1 LSQPVLIVGS
11 AGQDGSLLRESAR
24 QRGDSV
30 VGITR
35 DRVDLDG
42 QQRPF
47 DIRNP
52 GEVRDLVAR
61 LQPREIYYLAA
72 RHQSSEDV
80 APQDGALFDES
91 LQVNVSGLI
100 TFLDAVRT
108 VSASSRLFYAS
119 SSHVFGGAG
128 PPLRDESTPL
138 NPDSIYGIS
147 KSAGQLACRHYRK
160 THNVFAAVGIM
171 FTHESPRRR
180 NGFVS
185 RKIVHG
191 AVSIKRG
198 RASKVVLGDLEAS
211 VDWGYAPDFVAAML
225 KIMALEAADEFI
237 VATGECHTVGEFAQ
251 HAFSA
256 LELDYREHIEVAPGM
271 LKRRTAAFAGNPAK
285 LARAAGWRPSL
296 AFKDMVR
303 ILVDAEMKEH
313 PA

>member
-1 LSQPVLIVGS
+1 MLIVGS
-11 AGQDGSLLRESAR
+11 AGQDGSLLRDSAR

-35 DRVDLDG
+35 DGIDLDG

-52 GEVRDLVAR
+52 GEVRDLMAR
-61 LQPREIYYLAA
+61 LQPREVYYLAA
-72 RHQSSEDV
+72 RHQSSED
-80 APQDGALFDES
+80 ASPQDGALFDES
-91 LQVNVSGLI
+91 LQVNVSGLVA
-100 TFLDAVRT
+100 FLDAIRT

-119 SSHVFGGAG
+119 SSHVFGAGG

-160 THNVFAAVGIM
+160 THNVFAAVGIL

-198 RASKVVLGDLEAS
+198 RARKVVLGDLEAS

-225 KIMALEAADEFI
+225 KIMALDAPDEFV
-237 VATGECHTVGEFAQ
+237 VATGERHTVGEFAQ
-251 HAFSA
+251 AAFAA
-256 LELDYREHIEVAPGM
+256 LDLDYREHVEQSPGM
-271 LKRRTAAFAGNPAK
+271 LRRRAAAFAGNPAK
-285 LARAAGWRPSL
+285 LARATGWRPSL
-296 AFKDMVR
+296 DFKDMVEV
-303 ILVDAEMKEH
+303 LVNAELKGN